1 MGFCLPYP
9 LEEEKI
15 LKTTESHI
23 GGGCLLF
30 TTPIGRSMADHAG
43 QDTVERLGSRD
54 LNLDGEII
62 NLAIVGS
69 SRFYDFMVFE
79 IAVESWVD
87 NNGYPDMII
96 VGGAS
101 GVDYMAERW
110 ADNNS
115 VPIAVFTEEW
125 GDPNRSLIDR
135 GRAEAANSLTEKIL
149 GGASHIL
156 AMPSPTSKWTRIVI
170 EQAASRGI
178 PTDVHEVE

>member
-1 MGFCLPYP
+1 MF
-9 LEEEKI
+9 
-15 LKTTESHI
+15 S
-23 GGGCLLF
+23 
-30 TTPIGRSMADHAG
+30 TPFRPIMAGPAG

-79 IAVESWVD
+79 GAVESWVEE
-87 NNGYPDMII
+87 NGYPDMII

-115 VPIAVFTEEW
+115 IPIAVFTEEW
-125 GDPNRSLIDR
+125 SDPNRSLVDR
-135 GRAEAANSLTEKIL
+135 GRTEAANTLTEKIL
-149 GGASHIL
+149 RGASHIL

-170 EQAASRGI
+170 EQATSRGI

>member
-1 MGFCLPYP
+1 MMANS
-9 LEEEKI
+9 
-15 LKTTESHI
+15 T
-23 GGGCLLF
+23 
-30 TTPIGRSMADHAG
+30 GRH
-43 QDTVERLGSRD
+43 TVERLGSRD

-79 IAVESWVD
+79 GAIEYWVD
-87 NNGYPDMII
+87 KNGYPDLII

-115 VPIAVFTEEW
+115 VPIAVFSEEW
-125 GDPNRSLIDR
+125 SDSTRSLIDR
-135 GRAEAANSLTEKIL
+135 GRGEAPNTLTEKIL
-149 GGASHIL
+149 SGASHIL

>member
-1 MGFCLPYP
+1 MFSTP
-9 LEEEKI
+9 LRLI
-15 LKTTESHI
+15 
-23 GGGCLLF
+23 
-30 TTPIGRSMADHAG
+30 MAGPVG

-79 IAVESWVD
+79 GVVESWVEE
-87 NNGYPDMII
+87 NGYPDMII

-115 VPIAVFTEEW
+115 VPLAVFTEEW
-125 GDPNRSLIDR
+125 SDPNRSLVDR
-135 GRAEAANSLTEKIL
+135 GRTEAANTLTEKIL
-149 GGASHIL
+149 SGASHIL

-170 EQAASRGI
+170 EQATSRGI